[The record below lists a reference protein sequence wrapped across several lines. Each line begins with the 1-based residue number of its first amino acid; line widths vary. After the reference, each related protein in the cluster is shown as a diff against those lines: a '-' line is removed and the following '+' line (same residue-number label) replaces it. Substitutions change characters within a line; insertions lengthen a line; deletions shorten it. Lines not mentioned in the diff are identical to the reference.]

1 MLLSDLELWA
11 CAQQV
16 MKQHGAK
23 APLHV
28 AVRIGEMA
36 TAGDLPGVQTWKAI
50 AERVDQLMDY
60 RGGQPLS
67 RQ

>member
-1 MLLSDLELWA
+1 MLLDDWELWG

-16 MKQHGAK
+16 MKQHGGR

-28 AVRIGEMA
+28 ARRIGEL
-36 TAGDLPGVQTWKAI
+36 TSTGDNAGVETWQAI
-50 AERVDQLMDY
+50 AARIDQLMDY
-60 RGGQPLS
+60 RGGHPLS

>member
-1 MLLSDLELWA
+1 MPLSDWELWA

-16 MKQHGAK
+16 IKLHGDR
-23 APLHV
+23 APV
-28 AVRIGEMA
+28 AVAERIGALAE
-36 TAGDLPGVQTWKAI
+36 AGDGEGVEAWKAI

-60 RGGQPLS
+60 RKGRPLS

>member
-1 MLLSDLELWA
+1 MPLGDWELWA

-16 MKQHGAK
+16 IKTHKAK
-23 APLHV
+23 APAHV
-28 AVRIGEMA
+28 AARIGELA
-36 TAGDLPGVQTWKAI
+36 AAGDMEGVQAWQAI

-60 RGGQPLS
+60 RSGKPLS